1 LEQIKVTGEED
12 WQVIVISKHK
22 PQNWHKLNLRRVFS
36 GSYRV
41 FCERAEQIWDKKKG
55 WNSYTA
61 EVNWIHSN
69 LLVQGMLLA
78 EWIAPDAIWLQWLQK
93 EQTPQNTPCKMVVT
107 KQMSVSVVPAKPK
120 SKAWQEDE
128 WQS

>member
-36 GSYRV
+36 GSYLV

-78 EWIAPDAIWLQWLQK
+78 EMNCSRCNMTAMTAEGADSTK
-93 EQTPQNTPCKMVVT
+93 HTMQNGG
-107 KQMSVSVVPAKPK
+107 
-120 SKAWQEDE
+120 D
-128 WQS
+128 